1 MTASFFP
8 RALLLLIVGSLI
20 ACSTPRKGDIPMAD
34 KVPPLPTG
42 MVPDTAP
49 LPPPIARPGSRWV
62 PVRWAELPGLAED
75 DVHQALQAWQ
85 HSCTAPP
92 AALAR
97 LCPDIRRLGL
107 ANTAQIWHWL
117 QTHMQP

>member
-92 AALAR
+92 GWRQRQPQGRQLSAGYGAS
-97 LCPDIRRLGL
+97 
-107 ANTAQIWHWL
+107 WH
-117 QTHMQP
+117 HSF

>member
-42 MVPDTAP
+42 MVQT
-49 LPPPIARPGSRWV
+49 LNKN
-62 PVRWAELPGLAED
+62 
-75 DVHQALQAWQ
+75 Q
-85 HSCTAPP
+85 
-92 AALAR
+92 
-97 LCPDIRRLGL
+97 
-107 ANTAQIWHWL
+107 NTAMRIMNKL
-117 QTHMQP
+117 LYI